1 MELETITRRCLELV
15 SPPAAG
21 IPRDPP
27 SRPDPRHAFT
37 LIELLVVIAIIA
49 ILAAMLLPALS
60 RAKEKA
66 QRTRCLNNLR
76 QIAVGMNVYAAD
88 SNDKVVEARKENP
101 TAPAGPGNEPIVQ
114 LAINQIESKLAAT
127 VGLVVGS
134 NHITSIWTCP
144 ERPTFPDWEPEYQ
157 QWSIGYQYFG
167 GIPTWHNP
175 AGAFPSRS
183 PIKTATSRPSWCL
196 AADTVIKIDGRW
208 GGGRDTAYKDA
219 PPHRRPGSP
228 LPEGGNEVFID
239 GSARWFQFEKMWYLH
254 TWNTDGSRICYFYQ
268 DPSDFDPKMQAQL
281 ATTLRAKP

>member
-1 MELETITRRCLELV
+1 MELETFARLRFGLV
-15 SPPAAG
+15 PQPAAAT
-21 IPRDPP
+21 
-27 SRPDPRHAFT
+27 SRNSHELPHRRHAFT

-114 LAINQIESKLAAT
+114 LAINQLESKLAAS
-127 VGLVVGS
+127 VGLIVGS
-134 NHITSIWTCP
+134 NHNTSIWTCP
-144 ERPTFPDWEPEYQ
+144 ERPTFPDWEPDYE

-167 GIPTWHNP
+167 GIPTWQNP
-175 AGAFPSRS
+175 AGTFPSRS
-183 PIKTATSRPSWCL
+183 PIKISTSRPTWCL
-196 AADTVIKIDGRW
+196 AADAVIKIDRQW

-219 PPHRRPGSP
+219 PPHRTPGSP

-239 GSARWFQFEKMWYLH
+239 GSGRWIPFEKMWYLH
-254 TWNTDGSRICYFYQ
+254 TWNTDGTRICYFWQ
-268 DPSDFDPKMQAQL
+268 DPTDMDPRMQAQL